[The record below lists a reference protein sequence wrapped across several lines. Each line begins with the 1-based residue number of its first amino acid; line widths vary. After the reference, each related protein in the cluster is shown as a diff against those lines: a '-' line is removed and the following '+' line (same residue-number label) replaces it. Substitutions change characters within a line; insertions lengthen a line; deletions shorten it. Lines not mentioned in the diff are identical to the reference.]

1 MKAIHG
7 AVMLTKDQLNKL
19 TLNLSKGR
27 YETVI
32 IESRRLIKLNPNVA
46 GLYEILGLA
55 YSQSGETKNA
65 VKFFQRALKIM
76 PSLGSARFNL
86 AKVYFETGKITQ
98 AISILRNLTSTD
110 YQTELVRHLLGIA
123 LFQNGN
129 FIAAANEF
137 NQVLELSPRDHEA
150 LFYLGQIAR
159 TQGDDNNAL
168 DCFLAVLEINPE
180 HFESAFNI
188 GNIYRDKRCLA
199 KALSWF
205 ERALKIKPDHLQA
218 LMNRGTVQVL
228 LGHQEKGIKDFEDC
242 LKIDPYFMDAY
253 QNLSSAYLHLRDFVA
268 AEKILDS
275 AIQQNPNFVDAVFA
289 KFGLLALQQRYEEA
303 LPLGEARLDPRI
315 RFEPQVT
322 VNNSIKTWDGRTKIR
337 DGLFIYA
344 EQGIGDTIMFLRFLD
359 RLPNDLVNVTIAV
372 QEPLVELVAHQ
383 YPSIEVIN
391 LNSIQ
396 KAKRAFQS
404 SADAK
409 CALMSLPYT
418 LRLKTDDR
426 FFAQGERLRV
436 PKAYKDTWKSRL
448 MNTNKPRIGF
458 AFKGNDSHRN
468 DANRSIE
475 LSNFLKCL
483 PSGCD
488 YHFLGVDINENER
501 NLLQSHGNVSL
512 HDDRIANFCDTS
524 ALISMMDRV
533 VAVDTSVAHLAGTL
547 GIDTHILLPFT
558 PDWRWGLGT
567 STSVWYQSAKLHRQV
582 VYGDWVA
589 PLTQVADEITQLA
602 MTK

>member
-1 MKAIHG
+1 
-7 AVMLTKDQLNKL
+7 MLTKDQLNKL
-19 TLNLSKGR
+19 TLNLNRGR
-27 YETVI
+27 YEKVI

-55 YSQSGETKNA
+55 YLRSGEKKNA
-65 VKFFQRALKIM
+65 VKSFQRALKIM
-76 PSLGSARFNL
+76 PNLGSARFNL
-86 AKVYFETGKITQ
+86 ARAYFETGKVTQ
-98 AISILRNLTSTD
+98 AISTLRNLENTD
-110 YQTELVRHLLGIA
+110 YQTEIVRHLLGVA

-137 NQVLELSPRDHEA
+137 NELLEITPRNHEA

-159 TQGDDNNAL
+159 TQGDNKRAL
-168 DCFLAVLEINPE
+168 DCFLAVLEIDAE
-180 HFESAFNI
+180 HFESTFNI
-188 GNIYRDKRCLA
+188 GNIYRDKRCFA
-199 KALSWF
+199 KALAWF
-205 ERALKIKPDHLQA
+205 ERALKIKPDHLQS

-228 LGHQEKGIKDFEDC
+228 LGHQEKGTKDFEDC

-275 AIQQNPNFVDAVFA
+275 AIQKNPDFIDAVFA
-289 KFGLLALQQRYEEA
+289 KFGLLALQRRYEEA

-315 RFEPQVT
+315 RYEPQVA
-322 VNNSIKTWDGRTKIR
+322 VNNSVKTWDGQTKIR
-337 DGLFIYA
+337 DGLLIYA

-359 RLPNDLVNVTIAV
+359 RLPNDLMNVIIAV

-383 YPSIEVIN
+383 YPSIEVVN
-391 LNSIQ
+391 LDLIQ
-396 KAKRAFQS
+396 KAKRALKS
-404 SADAK
+404 PVDAK
-409 CALMSLPYT
+409 CALMSLPHT
-418 LRLKTDDR
+418 LRLRIDDR

-436 PKAYKDTWKSRL
+436 PKEYKDRWKSRL
-448 MNTNKPRIGF
+448 MNTDKPRIGF
-458 AFKGNDSHRN
+458 AFKGNNSHRN
-468 DANRSIE
+468 DANRSID

-512 HDDRIANFCDTS
+512 HDDKIANFCDTS
-524 ALISMMDRV
+524 ALISMMDRI

-547 GIDTHILLPFT
+547 GINTHILLPFT

-567 STSVWYQSAKLHRQV
+567 SNSVWYQSAKLHRQV
-582 VYGDWVA
+582 LYGDWVT
-589 PLTQVADEITQLA
+589 PLDQVADEIAQL
-602 MTK
+602 TNNK

>member
-1 MKAIHG
+1 
-7 AVMLTKDQLNKL
+7 MLTKNQLDKL
-19 TLNLSKGR
+19 TLNLKRGR

-55 YSQSGETKNA
+55 YLRSGETKNA

-76 PSLGSARFNL
+76 PNLGSAQFNL
-86 AKVYFETGKITQ
+86 AKAYFETGKITQ
-98 AISILRNLTSTD
+98 AISTLRNLANTD
-110 YQTELVRHLLGIA
+110 YQTEIVRHLLGVA

-129 FIAAANEF
+129 FAAAANEF
-137 NQVLELSPRDHEA
+137 NELLKLSPRNHEA

-159 TQGDDNNAL
+159 TQGDNNSAL
-168 DCFLAVLEINPE
+168 NSFLAVLKVDAE
-180 HFESAFNI
+180 HFESTFNI
-188 GNIYRDKRCLA
+188 GNIYRDKRHFA
-199 KALSWF
+199 KALAWF
-205 ERALKIKPDHLQA
+205 ERALKIKPDHLQS
-218 LMNRGTVQVL
+218 LVNRGTIHIL

-275 AIQQNPNFVDAVFA
+275 AIQKNPDFVDAVFA
-289 KFGLLALQQRYEEA
+289 KFGLLALQRRYEEA

-315 RFEPQVT
+315 RYEPQVA
-322 VNNSIKTWDGRTKIR
+322 VNNSVKTWNGQTKIR
-337 DGLFIYA
+337 DGLLIYA

-359 RLPNDLVNVTIAV
+359 RLPNDLINITIAV

-383 YPSIEVIN
+383 YPSIEVVN
-391 LNSIQ
+391 LDLIQ
-396 KAKRAFQS
+396 KAKRALKS
-404 SADAK
+404 PADAK

-418 LRLKTDDR
+418 LRLKIDDR
-426 FFAQGERLRV
+426 FFAEGERLRV
-436 PKAYKDTWKSRL
+436 PKQYKDRWKSRL
-448 MNTNKPRIGF
+448 INTDKPRIGF
-458 AFKGNDSHRN
+458 AFKGNNNHRN
-468 DANRSIE
+468 DANRSID

-512 HDDRIANFCDTS
+512 HDDRITNFCDTS
-524 ALISMMDRV
+524 ALILMMDHV

-567 STSVWYQSAKLHRQV
+567 STSVWYKSVKLHRQV
-582 VYGDWVA
+582 LYGDWA
-589 PLTQVADEITQLA
+589 TPLTQVADEISQL
-602 MTK
+602 TINK